1 MSQASCIFGSMCVT
15 AYEQHVAHVALQR
28 LAQRGVVVFTGFQ
41 YVLAPEAHCAAYAIQ
56 NAWRMRAP

>member
-1 MSQASCIFGSMCVT
+1 MRVT